1 MMGVPIQVAVRV
13 RLLARLEYFSTSS
26 VSSDW
31 HINTLISVCHI
42 YVHVS
47 GKVGQNSTPVIRRI
61 VGVQRFS
68 SNIMS
73 FKMYTL
79 IIVIVFQCSVR
90 FT

>member
-1 MMGVPIQVAVRV
+1 MGVPIQVAVRV
-13 RLLARLEYFSTSS
+13 RFLARLECFSTKS

-31 HINTLISVCHI
+31 HINILIFMCHI
-42 YVHVS
+42 YVQVS
-47 GKVGQNSTPVIRRI
+47 GKVDQNNIPVIRRI
-61 VGVQRFS
+61 VGIQRFN

-79 IIVIVFQCSVR
+79 IIVIVFQFLVR